1 MFERL
6 EGIAIVGAG
15 PAGLMAASAASEGRR
30 HPVTVFEAKP
40 SAGRKFLVAGKG
52 GLNLTHSEPLEAML
66 DRYREAR
73 PRLEPFLRA
82 FPPSALRELADGLGQ
97 KTWIGSSGRV
107 FPKGALAAPLLRA
120 WLARLRGA
128 GVVFRTRHR
137 WLGFGERGLRF
148 GTPAGE
154 IEVEPRATVLALG
167 GGSWP
172 ETGSDAAWVAPLSEA
187 GIAIAPLTPSNAG
200 VEVRWSVPPP
210 AGTVLKNVALAI
222 DGERAEGE
230 VTVTSYGLEG
240 TPVYALSPAIRA
252 ALARGS
258 AVLSLDLKP
267 AMTREKIAERLARG
281 GKKSLSTKLGGLKIA
296 PAMGKLLREGDPAAR
311 IKSLPLEVAG
321 FRPLAEAISSAGG
334 VAFDELDDRLMLRR
348 RPGVFVAGEMID
360 WEAPTGGYLL
370 QACFSTGWAAGR
382 AAAEF
387 MR

>member
-1 MFERL
+1 VL
-6 EGIAIVGAG
+6 EWLVGIAIVGAG
-15 PAGLMAASAASEGRR
+15 PAGLMAATAASDR
-30 HPVTVFEAKP
+30 HRPVTVFEAKP

-52 GLNLTHSEPLEAML
+52 GLNLTHSEPLDAML
-66 DRYREAR
+66 DRYRQAR

-82 FPPSALRELADGLGQ
+82 FPPSALRAFADGLGQ

-107 FPKGALAAPLLRA
+107 FPKGALAAPLLRS
-120 WLARLRGA
+120 WIARLRAA

-137 WLGFGERGLRF
+137 WTGFTGRGLRMVS
-148 GTPAGE
+148 PAGE
-154 IEVEPRATVLALG
+154 IELEPLATVLALG

-172 ETGSDAAWVAPLSEA
+172 QTGSDAAWVAPLSEA

-210 AGTVLKNVALAI
+210 AGTVLKNVALSI
-222 DGERAEGE
+222 GGERAEGE
-230 VTVTSYGLEG
+230 VTLTSYGLEG

-252 ALARGS
+252 ALGRGS

-267 AMTREKIAERLARG
+267 SMPPERIADRLARG
-281 GKKSLSTKLGGLKIA
+281 GKKSLSTKLGGLKIP
-296 PAMGKLLREGDPAAR
+296 PAMAKLLRAGDPAAR
-311 IKSLPLEVAG
+311 IKSLPLELEG

-334 VAFDELDDRLMLRR
+334 VRFDELDDSLMLRR

>member
-1 MFERL
+1 VDLERL

-15 PAGLMAASAASEGRR
+15 PAGLMAATAASERGR
-30 HPVTVFEAKP
+30 PVTVFEAKP

-52 GLNLTHSEPLEAML
+52 GLNLTHSEPLDAML

-120 WLARLRGA
+120 WIARLRAG

-137 WLGFGERGLRF
+137 WTGFGERGLRF

-154 IEVEPRATVLALG
+154 IGVEPRATVLALG

-172 ETGSDAAWVAPLSEA
+172 ETGSDAAWVGPLSEA

-200 VEVRWSVPPP
+200 VEVRWKVPPP
-210 AGTVLKNVALAI
+210 AGTVLKNVALSI
-222 DGERAEGE
+222 GGERADGE

-240 TPVYALSPAIRA
+240 TPVYALTPPIRA
-252 ALARGS
+252 ALATGS

-267 AMTREKIAERLARG
+267 SLPPERIAERLARG
-281 GKKSLSTKLGGLKIA
+281 GKKSLSTKLGGLKIP
-296 PAMGKLLREGDPAAR
+296 PAMAKLLRDGDPAAR
-311 IKSLPLEVAG
+311 IKSLGLELAG

-334 VAFDELDDRLMLRR
+334 VRFDELDGLMLRR

-370 QACFSTGWAAGR
+370 QASFSTGWAAGR